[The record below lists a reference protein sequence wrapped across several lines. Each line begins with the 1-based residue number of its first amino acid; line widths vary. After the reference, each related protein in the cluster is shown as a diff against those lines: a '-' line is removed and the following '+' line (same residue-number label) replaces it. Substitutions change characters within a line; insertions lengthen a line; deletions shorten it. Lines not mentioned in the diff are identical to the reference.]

1 MDGIFYESGVV
12 KRYEFD
18 EPLIH
23 KLYSILDSCYRGC
36 NNIYYHT
43 FVYIYIF
50 MYVCIYDIELKNI
63 RNIEMVILTSGDKSM
78 TSYELNEKLEIARRK
93 VLNLIN

>member
-1 MDGIFYESGVV
+1 
-12 KRYEFD
+12 
-18 EPLIH
+18 
-23 KLYSILDSCYRGC
+23 
-36 NNIYYHT
+36 
-43 FVYIYIF
+43 